1 MAARVIDSRA
11 RMDSALDPEVDAEA
25 ALLAGL
31 RAGSDDAYEAL
42 VRANSSR
49 LLTVARRILGNDED
63 ARDTLQEAFISAFKA
78 LPRFAGQA
86 RLSTWLHR
94 IVVNTAL
101 MKLRS
106 RKRKPEESI
115 DALLPGYKDDGH
127 QAIEP
132 VEWADGAD
140 VALERAETRAFVR
153 AQIDNLPDNY
163 RTVLL
168 LRDIEEMSTPEA
180 ADALGITENAVK
192 IRLHRARQ
200 ALRALIDQRLRPT
213 SAPGAVRKSS

>member
-1 MAARVIDSRA
+1 MDAAP
-11 RMDSALDPEVDAEA
+11 DPEVAAEA

-31 RAGSDDAYEAL
+31 RAGSDDAYETL
-42 VRANSSR
+42 VRTNSTR
-49 LLTVARRILGNDED
+49 LLTVARRILRSDED
-63 ARDTLQEAFISAFKA
+63 ARDALQEAFISAFKA
-78 LPRFAGQA
+78 LPRFEGQA

-106 RKRKPEESI
+106 RKRRPEEPI
-115 DALLPGYKDDGH
+115 ETLLPGYKADGH

-132 VEWADGAD
+132 VEWSDSAD
-140 VALERAETRAFVR
+140 VALEKAETRAFVR
-153 AQIDNLPDNY
+153 ARISKLPENY

-168 LRDIEEMSTPEA
+168 VRDIEQMTTPEA

-192 IRLHRARQ
+192 IRLHRARL
-200 ALRALIDQRLRPT
+200 ALRTLIDPRLRTT
-213 SAPGAVRKSS
+213 SGADAERLQ

>member
-1 MAARVIDSRA
+1 M
-11 RMDSALDPEVDAEA
+11 
-25 ALLAGL
+25 
-31 RAGSDDAYEAL
+31 
-42 VRANSSR
+42 
-49 LLTVARRILGNDED
+49 ARRILGTEED
-63 ARDTLQEAFISAFKA
+63 ARDALQEAFISAFKA

-101 MKLRS
+101 MKLRR
-106 RKRKPEESI
+106 RKRRPEEPI

-127 QAIEP
+127 QTVEP
-132 VEWADGAD
+132 VEWGDGAD
-140 VALERAETRAFVR
+140 VLLERAETRAFVR

-200 ALRALIDQRLRPT
+200 ALRALIDQRLRPA
-213 SAPGAVRKSS
+213 SAPGAQRKPS

>member
-1 MAARVIDSRA
+1 
-11 RMDSALDPEVDAEA
+11 MDPAFDPEADAEA
-25 ALLAGL
+25 AAEASLLAGL

-42 VRANSSR
+42 VRTNSTR
-49 LLTVARRILGNDED
+49 LLTVARRILGTEED
-63 ARDTLQEAFISAFKA
+63 ARDALQEAFISAFKA
-78 LPRFAGQA
+78 LPRFEGHA

-106 RKRKPEESI
+106 RKRRPEEPI
-115 DALLPGYKDDGH
+115 DTLLPGYKDDGH
-127 QAIEP
+127 QTIEP
-132 VEWADGAD
+132 VEWSDGAD

-153 AQIDNLPDNY
+153 AQIDKLPENY

-200 ALRALIDQRLRPT
+200 ALRALIDQGLRR
-213 SAPGAVRKSS
+213 APGTGAQGTLP